1 MQLISRACWWMSA
14 ADSKRC
20 FQQRRYVSLQIW
32 GRALWVK
39 QRIWKASLS
48 PFFCPIFRSMK
59 DEVRLNLSHIR
70 GRIFAKEPSNSSA
83 VSLKQFLKKKIFII
97 SCCLNLCQVREL
109 HKHPST
115 DSELYS
121 GHFPIPVVDLPGH
134 LSPPTTVWLICWS
147 NLNLGSF
154 HLYAWTFL

>member
-48 PFFCPIFRSMK
+48 PFFCPIFRSVK

-83 VSLKQFLKKKIFII
+83 VSLKQFFLKNDFYYQLLFE
-97 SCCLNLCQVREL
+97 SMSGERTAQTSVHRLWALFRPFP
-109 HKHPST
+109 HPSCWPART
-115 DSELYS
+115 SQPSNHCL
-121 GHFPIPVVDLPGH
+121 IDLLEQP
-134 LSPPTTVWLICWS
+134 
-147 NLNLGSF
+147 
-154 HLYAWTFL
+154 